1 MKSNLI
7 VPSRRALLAGLAGL
21 GGAGLLS
28 ACGSSASVAGSV
40 PSPSA
45 GGSGAAQPGASARP
59 ADLPTDPERVVAMY
73 ATDADYCLVLG
84 LPLVGSYSTSAT
96 DFPPYQ
102 ADRLSGVQ
110 PLVTFP
116 EPSYEQIAALRPDLV
131 FHGAASY
138 SPDQVEPLQAI
149 APLFAF
155 DDRYVDSPDW
165 RATLREAAAVFDRVG
180 EAEEFVAAH
189 DARAEELRARTA
201 ERWDGASFA
210 YMGPIEPGVFY
221 VAQANMQTNL
231 TLVEDLGL
239 TLADAVPATVEER
252 RTDISY
258 EEMSMLADADIIIV
272 RTNPREGT
280 VDVDTEATE
289 QITGSPLW
297 PGLPAVQAGNVRTI
311 SGDLFY
317 TSPLTA
323 QANLDW
329 AEQQLLA

>member
-1 MKSNLI
+1 MKNSL
-7 VPSRRALLAGLAGL
+7 PRRSVLGALAGLSGL
-21 GGAGLLS
+21 GLLS
-28 ACGSSASVAGSV
+28 ACGSSSGSAPSGSAAPAGL
-40 PSPSA
+40 PSA
-45 GGSGAAQPGASARP
+45 GPAAGI
-59 ADLPTDPERVVAMY
+59 PTDPERVVAMY

-84 LPLVGSYSTSAT
+84 LPLVGSYSTSPT

-102 ADRLSGVQ
+102 ADRLAGVQ

-116 EPSYEQIAALRPDLV
+116 EPNYEQIAGLRPDLV

-149 APLFAF
+149 APVFAF
-155 DDRYVDSPDW
+155 DEDYVDSPDW
-165 RATLREAAAVFDRVG
+165 RATLLEAAAVFGRTDV
-180 EAEEFVAAH
+180 AEQFVADH
-189 DARAEELRARTA
+189 DARAEELRVRTA
-201 ERWDGASFA
+201 ERWAGATFA
-210 YMGPIEPGVFY
+210 YIGPIEPGVFY

-239 TLADAVPATVEER
+239 GLADAVPATVEER

-258 EEMSMLADADIIIV
+258 EEMSMLQDADILVV

-280 VDVDTEATE
+280 VEVDTEATE

-297 PGLPAVQAGNVRTI
+297 AGLPAVQAGNVFTI

-317 TSPLTA
+317 TSPLSA
-323 QANLDW
+323 EANLDW
-329 AEQQLLA
+329 AEQELLS

>member
-1 MKSNLI
+1 MNITVS
-7 VPSRRALLAGLAGL
+7 PSRRSLLGGLAGL
-21 GGAGLLS
+21 SGLGLLS
-28 ACGSSASVAGSV
+28 ACGSSPGSSAPGSVAPSGR
-40 PSPSA
+40 PSP
-45 GGSGAAQPGASARP
+45 GAAAPGI
-59 ADLPTDPERVVAMY
+59 PTAPERVVALY

-102 ADRLSGVQ
+102 ADRLEGVQ

-116 EPSYEQIAALRPDLV
+116 DANYEQIAGLRPDLV

-138 SPDQVEPLQAI
+138 SPEQIEPLEAI
-149 APLFAF
+149 APMFAF
-155 DDRYVDSPDW
+155 DAEYVDSPDW
-165 RATLREAAAVFDRVG
+165 RATLLQAAAGFGRSDV
-180 EAEEFVAAH
+180 AQQFVADH
-189 DARAEELRARTA
+189 DARAEELRSRMDD
-201 ERWDGASFA
+201 RWAGASFA
-210 YMGPIEPGVFY
+210 YIGPIEPGVFY
-221 VAQANMQTNL
+221 VAQANMQTNV

-239 TLADAVPATVEER
+239 SLAEAVPATVEER

-258 EEMSMLADADIIIV
+258 EEMSLLQDADILVV

-280 VDVDTEATE
+280 VEVDTEATEATE

-297 PGLPAVQAGNVRTI
+297 AGLPAVQAGNVFTI

-323 QANLDW
+323 EANLDW
-329 AEQQLLA
+329 AEQELLA